1 VSDARPDASA
11 PDKASAV
18 APSDTRAGE
27 ERAMDAPGASAGAPD
42 AVDATPAVER
52 TPTPEQAAAI
62 EARGRDV
69 LLEAGA
75 GSGKT
80 GVMVERYVRLAVD
93 EGVSPDAILAFT
105 FTDKAAAELRARVR
119 AELSR
124 RAAGQGA
131 SAVRAAALLSTI
143 GGSWIT
149 TIHGFCNRVLGAHPV
164 AAGVDPGFRVL
175 DQPEAERAAR
185 EAFDAALTEFL
196 ADGDP
201 AREETVAAYDLEGLR
216 GVIGVTHDELRSRGV
231 AEPALPDPPV
241 SDPAE
246 MVARAIEAA
255 GECLEELKEGN
266 GRRAALEEALARL
279 TQPGPPPSL
288 AELETLRPG
297 GTAKALGL
305 FREAIDAAISSTAE
319 AGDGGVAYR
328 HLAELL
334 RLYTAAFEAAKE
346 RRAGIDFEDL
356 QILAARLLERA
367 EIGQAY
373 RGRFSH
379 LLVDEFQDT
388 NRLQLRLIEALQ
400 GPRTQLVVVGDEL
413 QSIYSFRH
421 ADLDVFRRRRE
432 QIDADPGAELM
443 RLSGNFRSRPEVIG
457 AVNLFGEALLG
468 AAYRPLRVGAPPATE
483 APRGSGPAVEL
494 HLTARDGWDEHGI
507 DLDPAIDGRTPLNC
521 LAEARALAARLREL
535 QDAGIERGAM
545 VVLLRAF
552 THLDAYEDSLARAG
566 LRPYVVGGRG
576 YWSQQQVADVCA
588 LLATIAN
595 PLDDEALFGA
605 LASPAC
611 AVAPDTLWLL
621 RGAAGK
627 RRHVWPALERLAVEE
642 GADLGRSGSALGRVG
657 GTEAEAART
666 GPADGAEGD
675 SARSGRPGDAEADAA
690 RSGPADDMLD
700 APERL
705 ADIPAGERALLAEF
719 ATRLVG
725 LRGRAPRLGLA
736 GLVEAAVTETG
747 YDLATLLR
755 PAGEARLAN
764 VRKLSRLAAAYEE
777 REGRDLRGLL
787 DFLAAR
793 AEIDTEAQAATAA
806 EGHDGV
812 RIMTVHNAKGLEFEV
827 VAVPDLAR
835 GLLSGGRRPVLAL
848 GREQPPRVGL
858 QWRRLGRPAVNL
870 YDYGELIEAGEARDS
885 EEGLRLFHVAAT
897 RARERLILSGVV
909 KPEPGKDMKPGT
921 AVIERLV
928 DALGAPRGSEE
939 EPSSDD
945 ADPASGEAGSDA
957 ADPLSGEPGSETTGT
972 AAAPGDIAAIQVPAP
987 EPRPG
992 LEASFA
998 PSEIA
1003 VHLNLPS
1010 PERAAELRDLHL
1022 DAAADRPLGSGTPPL
1037 VERKPPVV
1045 PSRPLSYTAISAFE
1059 ECAYRFYM
1067 ERVLGLPATAPSTGA
1082 AAPGTEDEGPSARE
1096 ERSARGAAVHA
1107 LLEWS
1112 QANTWQ
1118 EPDAELARRHA
1129 LAAGLDLDRAVA
1141 QSAAGRAGTRAAA
1154 EGLLGPVR
1162 DWLGSP
1168 LRQEI
1173 AAATRVRAE
1182 VPILLK
1188 AGSTVLRGSIDLLV
1202 EREGAPP
1209 LVVDYKTDR
1218 LRGEDP
1224 SARAAHY
1231 EVQRAIYAMA
1241 AAESLGATEVE
1252 VAYVFLERADA
1263 PARTLLTEADMARG
1277 CTRIESAVTAISAG
1291 DFSPAPEPDRTW
1303 DLCRGCPAL
1312 GRLCGGPPPRP

>member
-1 VSDARPDASA
+1 VSDATPETGAAALSEADVEVANEALADGAAA
-11 PDKASAV
+11 P
-18 APSDTRAGE
+18 PE
-27 ERAMDAPGASAGAPD
+27 
-42 AVDATPAVER
+42 PAVER

-80 GVMVERYVRLAVD
+80 GVMVERYVRLVVD
-93 EGVSPDAILAFT
+93 ENVSTDAVLAFT

-124 RAAGQGA
+124 RAAGSGA
-131 SAVRAAALLSTI
+131 KAVRAAGLLSTV
-143 GGSWIT
+143 GGAWIT
-149 TIHGFCNRVLGAHPV
+149 TIHGFCNRVLAAHPV

-185 EAFDAALTEFL
+185 EAFDSALAEFL
-196 ADGDP
+196 AGG
-201 AREETVAAYDLEGLR
+201 AAEREETVAAYDLEGLR
-216 GVIGVTHDELRSRGV
+216 GVVVAIHDELRSRGV
-231 AEPALPDPPV
+231 ADPALPDPPV
-241 SDPAE
+241 SDPTE
-246 MVARAIEAA
+246 LIARAIEAA
-255 GECLEELKEGN
+255 GECLEELKEGDAK
-266 GRRAALEEALARL
+266 RLPLEEALARL

-288 AELETLRPG
+288 TELEALRPG
-297 GTAKALGL
+297 GTAKALAL
-305 FREAIDAAISSTAE
+305 FREALGDAISSTAE
-319 AGDGGVAYR
+319 AGEGGIAYA

-334 RLYTAAFEAAKE
+334 RLYTVAFEAAKE

-400 GPRTQLVVVGDEL
+400 GPKSQLVVVGDEL

-457 AVNLFGEALLG
+457 AVNLMGETLLG
-468 AAYRPLRVGAPPATE
+468 AGYSPLRVGAPPYTP
-483 APRGSGPAVEL
+483 APRGAGPAVEL
-494 HLTARDGWDEHGI
+494 HLTPRDGWDGDGI

-521 LAEARALAARLREL
+521 LAEARALAARLRDL
-535 QDAGIERGAM
+535 HDAGVERGAM

-621 RGAAGK
+621 RAAAGR
-627 RRHVWPALERLAVEE
+627 RRHVWPALEALAIGE
-642 GADLGRSGSALGRVG
+642 GADLGRR
-657 GTEAEAART
+657 
-666 GPADGAEGD
+666 AD
-675 SARSGRPGDAEADAA
+675 RADASD
-690 RSGPADDMLD
+690 RLD

-705 ADIPAGERALLAEF
+705 AEIPAGDRELLAEF
-719 ATRLVG
+719 ATQLVG
-725 LRGRAPRLGLA
+725 LRARAPRLGLA
-736 GLVEAAVTETG
+736 GLIEAAVTETG

-827 VAVPDLAR
+827 VAVPDLSR

-858 QWRRLGRPAVNL
+858 QWRRLGRPSINL

-909 KPEPGKDMKPGT
+909 KPEPAKETKPGT
-921 AVIERLV
+921 AVVERLV
-928 DALGAPRGSEE
+928 TAFGVPRGKA
-939 EPSSDD
+939 DD
-945 ADPASGEAGSDA
+945 EAEQD
-957 ADPLSGEPGSETTGT
+957 GEPQPDRF
-972 AAAPGDIAAIQVPAP
+972 AVPVPAP
-987 EPRPG
+987 EPRLG
-992 LEASFA
+992 LDQTFE

-1003 VHLNLPS
+1003 VHPNLPS
-1010 PERAAELRDLHL
+1010 PARAAELRDLHL
-1022 DAAADRPLGSGTPPL
+1022 DATEERKLGSGTPPL

-1059 ECAYRFYM
+1059 ECGYRFYM
-1067 ERVLGLPATAPSTGA
+1067 ERVLGLPGSVDSVKAVGIE
-1082 AAPGTEDEGPSARE
+1082 GDEGPSARE

-1112 QANTWQ
+1112 QANGWR
-1118 EPDAELARRHA
+1118 EPDVDLARRHA
-1129 LAAGLDLDRAVA
+1129 LAAGLDLDRAGA
-1141 QSAAGRAGTRAAA
+1141 RGPDPRAGDAAA
-1154 EGLLGPVR
+1154 EELLGPVR
-1162 DWLGSP
+1162 DWIGSP
-1168 LRQEI
+1168 LREEI
-1173 AAATRVRAE
+1173 AAASRVRAE
-1182 VPILLK
+1182 VPILLG
-1188 AGSTVLRGSIDLLV
+1188 AGGTVLRGSIDLLV
-1202 EREGAPP
+1202 ERDGAPP

-1224 SARAAHY
+1224 AARASHY
-1231 EVQRAIYAMA
+1231 EVQRSIYAMA
-1241 AAESLGATEVE
+1241 AAESLGASEVE
-1252 VAYVFLERADA
+1252 VAYVFLERADSPVRTVLTA
-1263 PARTLLTEADMARG
+1263 EAMATAR
-1277 CTRIESAVTAISAG
+1277 TRIESAVAAISRG
-1291 DFSPAPEPDRTW
+1291 DFVPEAEADRTW

-1312 GRLCGGPPPRP
+1312 GRLCSGPTG

>member
-1 VSDARPDASA
+1 MSD
-11 PDKASAV
+11 V
-18 APSDTRAGE
+18 TRAAAE
-27 ERAMDAPGASAGAPD
+27 
-42 AVDATPAVER
+42 PAVER
-52 TPTPEQAAAI
+52 SPTPEQRAAI

-80 GVMVERYVRLAVD
+80 GVMVERYARLVVD
-93 EGVSPDAILAFT
+93 EGASPDAVLAFT

-119 AELSR
+119 AELAR
-124 RAAGQGA
+124 RAAGEGA
-131 SAVRAAALLSTI
+131 TAVRAAALLATI
-143 GGSWIT
+143 GGAWIT
-149 TIHGFCNRVLGAHPV
+149 TIHGFCNRVLAAHPV

-175 DQPEAERAAR
+175 DQPEAQRAAR
-185 EAFDAALTEFL
+185 EAFDAALAEFL
-196 ADGDP
+196 AGGEP

-216 GVIGVTHDELRSRGV
+216 GVIGATHDELRSRGV
-231 AEPALPDPPV
+231 ADPALPDPPV

-255 GECLEELKEGN
+255 GECLAELKEGDA
-266 GRRAALEEALARL
+266 RRAPLEDALGRL

-288 AELETLRPG
+288 AELEALRPG

-305 FREAIDAAISSTAE
+305 FREALDAAISSTAE
-319 AGDGGVAYR
+319 AGEGGVAYR
-328 HLAELL
+328 HLGELL

-400 GPRTQLVVVGDEL
+400 GPKSQLVVVGDEL

-457 AVNLFGEALLG
+457 AVNLFGGALLG
-468 AAYRPLRVGAPPATE
+468 AAYRPLRVGAPPSSP
-483 APRGSGPAVEL
+483 APRGTGPAVEL
-494 HLTARDGWDEHGI
+494 HLTARDGWDGGGI

-535 QDAGIERGAM
+535 HEAGVERGAM

-552 THLDAYEDSLARAG
+552 THLDAHEDSLARAG

-611 AVAPDTLWLL
+611 AVTPDTLWLL
-621 RGAAGK
+621 RAAAGK
-627 RRHVWPALERLAVEE
+627 RRHVWPALEAVALGE
-642 GADLGRSGSALGRVG
+642 GADLGGR
-657 GTEAEAART
+657 
-666 GPADGAEGD
+666 GD
-675 SARSGRPGDAEADAA
+675 RADAA
-690 RSGPADDMLD
+690 AERLT

-705 ADIPAGERALLAEF
+705 ADIPAGERELLRQF
-719 ATRLVG
+719 ATQLVG
-725 LRGRAPRLGLA
+725 LRARAPRLGLA
-736 GLVEAAVTETG
+736 GLIEAAVTETG

-827 VAVPDLAR
+827 VAVPDLSR

-858 QWRRLGRPAVNL
+858 QWRRLGRAAVNL
-870 YDYGELIEAGEARDS
+870 YDYGELIEAGEARDA

-909 KPEPGKDMKPGT
+909 KPEPGKVLRPGT
-921 AVIERLV
+921 AVVERLV
-928 DALGAPRGSEE
+928 DALGVPR
-939 EPSSDD
+939 D
-945 ADPASGEAGSDA
+945 AD
-957 ADPLSGEPGSETTGT
+957 SEVV
-972 AAAPGDIAAIQVPAP
+972 VPAP
-987 EPRPG
+987 EARPG
-992 LEASFA
+992 LDESFPPA
-998 PSEIA
+998 AMA
-1003 VHLNLPS
+1003 VRVNLPS

-1022 DAAADRPLGSGTPPL
+1022 DVAEDRPLGSGTPPL

-1067 ERVLGLPATAPSTGA
+1067 ERVLGLPAAAPSRGVPSPEIA
-1082 AAPGTEDEGPSARE
+1082 GDEGPSARE

-1112 QANTWQ
+1112 QASGWR

-1129 LAAGLDLDRAVA
+1129 LAAGLDL
-1141 QSAAGRAGTRAAA
+1141 GAA
-1154 EGLLGPVR
+1154 EAEELLGPVR

-1168 LRQEI
+1168 LHAEI
-1173 AAATRVRAE
+1173 AAASRVRAE
-1182 VPILLK
+1182 VPILLG
-1188 AGSTVLRGSIDLLV
+1188 AGGTVLRGSIDLLV
-1202 EREGAPP
+1202 ERDGAPP

-1224 SARAAHY
+1224 GARAAHY
-1231 EVQRAIYAMA
+1231 EVQRSIYAMA
-1241 AAESLGATEVE
+1241 AAESLGASEVE

-1263 PARTLLTEADMARG
+1263 PVRTVLSAADMQTARA
-1277 CTRIESAVTAISAG
+1277 RIESAVAAISAG
-1291 DFSPAPEPDRTW
+1291 DFPPAPEPARTW

-1312 GRLCGGPPPRP
+1312 GRLCKGPAG